1 MARTTLAEVRDPVN
15 LLYYGDPGSGKTTA
29 LAHLANHGRVVHIDS
44 ESGLKAKPLQALGVN
59 IDNIE
64 LHRDI
69 SYPALEELF
78 WDMKSDLDSDPDA
91 YAGVIWDSIT
101 ETQKIMLESVVS
113 RAVEKANNKGMER
126 DEFFV
131 AREDWGVITEQMRR
145 LIRMFRDLP
154 CHTGWSALERRDQ
167 DDDGTVKYGPAL
179 SPAVQTDLM
188 GYVDLIC
195 HTESILVDNQDF
207 FVGQFRGG
215 GKYQVKDRLGPFP
228 VRMVTPTFERIIA
241 YYEGTLSE
249 DNDPEL
255 ERIRRAQ
262 SADRAEEAKA
272 AKKEKDSGG
281 TDKDAA

>member
-1 MARTTLAEVRDPVN
+1 MTRATLSEIRDPVN
-15 LLYYGDPGSGKTTA
+15 ILYYGNPGSGKTTA
-29 LAHLANHGRVVHIDS
+29 LAHMAKLGRVIHIDS
-44 ESGLKAKPLQALGVN
+44 ESGLKGKPLQALGVP
-59 IDNIE
+59 IERIE

-69 SYPALEELF
+69 SYQALESLF
-78 WDMKSDLDSDPDA
+78 WDIKSDLDSDPDA

-101 ETQKIMLESVVS
+101 ETQKIMLEAVVH

-131 AREDWGVITEQMRR
+131 DRSDWGVITEQMRR

-195 HTESILVDNQDF
+195 HTDAVLIDNESF
-207 FVGQFRGG
+207 FVGQFRTE
-215 GKYQVKDRLGPFP
+215 GKYQAKDRLGPMP
-228 VRMVTPTFERIIA
+228 NKMVTPTVDRVIA
-241 YYEGTLSE
+241 YYEGTIDES
-249 DNDPEL
+249 NDPEL
-255 ERIRRAQ
+255 ARASKAKTAQ
-262 SADRAEEAKA
+262 DKTDSSSQEEAA
-272 AKKEKDSGG
+272 
-281 TDKDAA
+281 